1 MIQIKSG
8 EKILNNGQIH
18 RGEKK
23 KATDRNS
30 EWNFSIIMSQTY
42 LQVQIYGNKFH
53 QNKWSLAFSYQK
65 CFVCMVTLTIRML

>member
-42 LQVQIYGNKFH
+42 LQDVKAQVYGNKIH
-53 QNKWSLAFSYQK
+53 QNKWSLALAIKS
-65 CFVCMVTLTIRML
+65 VLSVW